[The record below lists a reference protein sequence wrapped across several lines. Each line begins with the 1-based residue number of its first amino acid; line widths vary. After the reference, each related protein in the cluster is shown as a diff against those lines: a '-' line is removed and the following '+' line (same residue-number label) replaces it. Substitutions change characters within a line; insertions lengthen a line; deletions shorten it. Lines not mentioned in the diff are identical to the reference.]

1 MTQYIIKVLLSALI
15 VVAVSE
21 TAKRS
26 TFWGGILASLPL
38 VSLVAMTWLWYETK
52 DAQKVG
58 QFSWSVF
65 WLVIPSLVLFAILPL
80 LLKRGVG
87 FWPALLSAIVGT
99 CACYFLMVWLLRRIG
114 VTAVG

>member
-1 MTQYIIKVLLSALI
+1 MTQYIVKIVLTALI

-26 TFWGGILASLPL
+26 TFWGGILVSLPL
-38 VSLVAMTWLWYETK
+38 VSLLSMTWLWYETK
-52 DAQKVG
+52 DAQKII
-58 QFSWSVF
+58 SWGVF
-65 WLVIPSLVLFAILPL
+65 WLVIPSLALFAVLPL

-87 FWPALLSAIVGT
+87 FWPALLSASAAT
-99 CACYFLMVWLLRRIG
+99 CGCYFLMVLLLRRIG